1 MLPSHV
7 FESPR
12 GEQQSVPATADSYM
26 QTENE
31 HGDEEHGI
39 HRAEEMGEEI
49 APVSEAENIE
59 ADFAEVPLSTAEHF
73 FVDVDPANPCEDE
86 ELVGLE
92 AGSENVPSITKFLT
106 LPTVAARAS
115 ARVRKC
121 ANARSYHGFQQVNHV
136 DI

>member
-1 MLPSHV
+1 
-7 FESPR
+7 
-12 GEQQSVPATADSYM
+12 
-26 QTENE
+26 
-31 HGDEEHGI
+31 
-39 HRAEEMGEEI
+39 MGEEI

-115 ARVRKC
+115 ARMRDPIMDFSKSIMLTSEEHM
-121 ANARSYHGFQQVNHV
+121 ATATHLKEAKENAARQKE
-136 DI
+136 IA